1 MMNPHAASKNKI
13 EFKIKLAGVCIA
25 VKANYKSTK
34 EFCRSYITSEPEA
47 FTVVI
52 EKQDIDAE
60 RERSEREKQAERE
73 QSERKKQTEQEMGR
87 QQRQRRF
94 EDTSD
99 AYLETLALYRK
110 IADRMISYNTLL
122 FHGSVVAV
130 NHQAYL
136 FTAKSGTGKS
146 THTRLWRKYFGDKAI
161 MINDDKPLLKVME
174 DCVVACGTPWAG
186 KEHLHQN
193 IWMPLKA
200 ICILER
206 DETNHIEPVLKK
218 DAWKMILQ
226 QSYRSDRPEV
236 LSETIRLVEQIMD
249 KTDLYRLG
257 CNMSLEAVQVAYQGM
272 QKE

>member
-1 MMNPHAASKNKI
+1 MNPHAASKNKI

-47 FTVVI
+47 FTVMI

-60 RERSEREKQAERE
+60 RERSEREKQ
-73 QSERKKQTEQEMGR
+73 SR

-94 EDTSD
+94 EDTSA

-206 DETNHIEPVLKK
+206 DETNHIESVLKK

-257 CNMSLEAVQVAYQGM
+257 CNMSLDAVQVAYQGM

>member
-1 MMNPHAASKNKI
+1 MNPHAASKNKI

-73 QSERKKQTEQEMGR
+73 RSERKKQTEQELGR

-130 NHQAYL
+130 SKWKKLLRLAMAI
-136 FTAKSGTGKS
+136 TTVRCCGKPD
-146 THTRLWRKYFGDKAI
+146 LA
-161 MINDDKPLLKVME
+161 LLSAMQPQ
-174 DCVVACGTPWAG
+174 CA
-186 KEHLHQN
+186 
-193 IWMPLKA
+193 
-200 ICILER
+200 
-206 DETNHIEPVLKK
+206 
-218 DAWKMILQ
+218 
-226 QSYRSDRPEV
+226 
-236 LSETIRLVEQIMD
+236 
-249 KTDLYRLG
+249 
-257 CNMSLEAVQVAYQGM
+257 GM
-272 QKE
+272 QPIW